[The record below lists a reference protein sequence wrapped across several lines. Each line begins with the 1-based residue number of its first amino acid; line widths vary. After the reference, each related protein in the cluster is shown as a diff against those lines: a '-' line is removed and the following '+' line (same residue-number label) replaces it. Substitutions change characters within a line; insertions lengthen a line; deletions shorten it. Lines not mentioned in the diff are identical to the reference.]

1 MQLAEKTIAE
11 KIVKIVRTSAEREL
25 KLTDDNLSENKLSF
39 FTYGLGFYK
48 IAFLNQKYFIC

>member
-25 KLTDDNLSENKLSF
+25 DSYFCLYTQNSYVLD
-39 FTYGLGFYK
+39 TCK
-48 IAFLNQKYFIC
+48 IGCEA